1 MIAVV
6 ETFLLRL
13 WVPALADEP
22 SAPAFH
28 GLLVHVETGWERAFG
43 SSDELVALVR
53 GWSRSGAEGI
63 SGMGSGTPL
72 IERRDRP

>member
-28 GLLVHVETGWERAFG
+28 GLLVHVETGWESAFG
-43 SSDELVALVR
+43 SDELVALVR
-53 GWSRSGAEGI
+53 GWSRSTAKDV